1 MAGSVQSGLV
11 PPPPAVYIRT
21 RIVVL
26 YLHLD
31 CGVKV
36 ALVFWVLELHSWFGC
51 WNSTRVYGVRI
62 ALVLGLL

>member
-26 YLHLD
+26 
-31 CGVKV
+31 K
-36 ALVFWVLELHSWFGC
+36 LHSDFGC
-51 WNSTRVYGVRI
+51 WNCTRVYGVRI

>member
-26 YLHLD
+26 YLHSD

-36 ALVFWVLELHSWFGC
+36 ALGFWVLELHSCLLHLFWVCYKDRGC
-51 WNSTRVYGVRI
+51 T
-62 ALVLGLL
+62 LTF